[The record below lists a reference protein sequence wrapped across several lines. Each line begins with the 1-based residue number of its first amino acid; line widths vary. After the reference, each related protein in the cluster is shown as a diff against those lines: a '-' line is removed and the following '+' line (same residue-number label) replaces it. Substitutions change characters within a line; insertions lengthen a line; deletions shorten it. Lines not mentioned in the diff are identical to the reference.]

1 MLFWSQ
7 WNILNNVLCAISKSS
22 IQQNSSW
29 MSFGLVNHSQSVFP
43 FFSPSRC
50 DAPRIKR
57 QQGVICRSVSSMV
70 NKPCPF
76 SSFSF
81 FFLWN
86 KLPAAAER
94 AVPAKASSWTTGTRR
109 GRNWVI
115 NMYQRMISS
124 SSSAAELCILIRERL
139 LNICFLIS
147 ARVNKLTS
155 TSQHLQLASSY
166 STVLIATWRM
176 SGHDNSG
183 RT

>member
-1 MLFWSQ
+1 
-7 WNILNNVLCAISKSS
+7 
-22 IQQNSSW
+22 

-76 SSFSF
+76 SSFSFF